1 MRRNNIF
8 GQKMV
13 SCITLNA
20 QWLLRESWS
29 SCLFA
34 SAIFKVTPSYW
45 RYLVQLCFRKVSTVS
60 IQKFTQEIH
69 RPIGFQQHRCK
80 ALGPV
85 DLTSMPCIWH
95 LSGLC
100 NTSPWKCTIQTGKQN
115 CFTAL
120 KKFNPK
126 TSIARKKKKHPSLFD
141 GTTYLMFLVTTVW
154 NRWFYPYKKKSK
166 KLTSPSFRPNVKTYG
181 QNH

>member
-120 KKFNPK
+120 KKINPK
-126 TSIARKKKKHPSLFD
+126 TSIARKKKKTSIPFWWNNIPHVFGHDRLKPVVLPIQKKNPRSWLLQVF
-141 GTTYLMFLVTTVW
+141 GLM
-154 NRWFYPYKKKSK
+154 
-166 KLTSPSFRPNVKTYG
+166 
-181 QNH
+181 